1 MSSKQGVVAMEN
13 NKHDTTTRKETN
25 ALMKRPESIELVVA
39 PLADLFEV
47 ADAFVVKLDMPG
59 ATKESLNLSVE
70 PNQLTVKAIVLS
82 YHNDDAKLLFSEIIR
97 KNYLRKFNLGNGI
110 NIDKILAQFE
120 DGVLTITLPKTD
132 EVKAKTIQIH

>member
-13 NKHDTTTRKETN
+13 NKHDMTIRKETN
-25 ALMKRPESIELVVA
+25 ALMKRPESIELDVA

-59 ATKESLNLSVE
+59 ATKESINLSVE

-82 YHNDDAKLLFSEIIR
+82 YHNDDAKLLFSEISR
-97 KNYLRKFNLGNGI
+97 KSYLRRFNLGNGI